1 MSIVQVSLVHETFS
15 FLWQPEEEVL
25 QHVLS
30 QTNRGSQCPVTPPI
44 LQLIGDVLQVDPD
57 SVTFNPRS
65 FDTVQKTVL
74 GTRKNPL
81 SAPFCLSTLSNN
93 LI

>member
-1 MSIVQVSLVHETFS
+1 MSIVRFHSCMKLSVSSDNLKKKS
-15 FLWQPEEEVL
+15 PNMS
-25 QHVLS
+25 LS

-65 FDTVQKTVL
+65 FMTQS
-74 GTRKNPL
+74 RKP
-81 SAPFCLSTLSNN
+81 C
-93 LI
+93 